1 MKAREWFRRGVETED
16 PVDRLSN
23 LWRGFNNLFAPEN
36 GGTERNKIKN
46 YLSNNISEDSALDII
61 DESNEGIVYLLSQ
74 PVIDMRG
81 NGQNTQGDIDAFA
94 SSESSIEKLKALFM
108 IIYQVRC
115 NLEHGQKSPSR
126 ERDVVLCVHSSDIG
140 TKVLEKC
147 TQQG

>member
-1 MKAREWFRRGVETED
+1 MKAREWLRRGVETED

-23 LWRGFNNLFAPEN
+23 LWRGFNNLFALDN
-36 GGTERNKIKN
+36 GGSERHKIKN
-46 YLSNNISEDSALDII
+46 YLSGNISEDSALEII
-61 DESNEGIVYLLSQ
+61 NESNEDIAYLLSQ

-81 NGQNTQGDIDAFA
+81 NGQNSQRDIDAFA
-94 SSESSIEKLKALFM
+94 SSESAVEKLQALFM

-126 ERDVVLCVHSSDIG
+126 ERDVVLCVHSSNIV

-147 TQQG
+147 I